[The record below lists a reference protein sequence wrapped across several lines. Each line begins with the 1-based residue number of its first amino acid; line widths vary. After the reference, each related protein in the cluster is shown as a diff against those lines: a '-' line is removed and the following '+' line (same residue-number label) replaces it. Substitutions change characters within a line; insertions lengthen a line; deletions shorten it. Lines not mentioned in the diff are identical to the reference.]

1 MSITTENT
9 FETALVQS
17 LVEQGGYTEGN
28 APDYSPALGMF
39 KYEVIRFLQESQP
52 KRWEKISA
60 IHGADAD
67 NRVIQRLYK
76 EMDLRGSLDVLRNG
90 FVDYGV
96 RFQMAYFQPAS
107 SLNPDAVDLYNKNSL
122 KVYRQ
127 IYYSTKNKNSVDIVL
142 ALNGI
147 PLATMEL
154 KNQFTGQNT
163 GNALKQYG
171 TTRDNRE
178 SLFAFKKRCLVHFAV
193 DQDEVFM
200 CTKLEGS
207 KTYWLPFNKG
217 SNNGKGNPQNPDGYR
232 TSYLWENILQKDS
245 WMEIIQRFV
254 HLQTDEIKVDL
265 PTPNGQAG
273 GKTFK
278 KEKLIFPRYHQL
290 DAVREISRKVLE
302 VGVGKNYLVQHSA
315 GSGKSNSIAWLAYRL
330 SSLHNTQDER
340 IFDSV
345 IVVTDRKVLDQQL
358 QNTIYQFE
366 HKSGVVQKID
376 KDSTQLA
383 SALGYG
389 TNIIIT
395 TLQKFPFV
403 VDKVGELP
411 DRKYAVIIDEA
422 HSSQGGEASKK
433 MKEVLASK
441 SLEDAAKDDL
451 EEDYTGDDFVREQ
464 IERSAAARGQQDNIS
479 FFAFTATPKYKTLQ
493 VFGDK
498 DLPAPRPQAGQF
510 CIYVLKCSNNS
521 FYIGQSQDFPRRL
534 SEHERGEVSWT
545 SKYLPVELIHWEVF
559 NTRED
564 AVDREKKLKTGFGR
578 EWLKREFEKQ
588 TLAKWAR
595 QAGSEGKPKPF
606 HLYSMRQAIEEGF
619 ILDVLQNYT
628 TYELYFKLTKA
639 IQEDPQLNKKKAA
652 KAIGKF
658 VSLHP
663 HNLSQKT
670 EIIIEHFRDVVSK
683 KIGGKAKAMLACG
696 SRLHAKRYFE
706 EFESYIKEKG
716 YDNEIKI
723 LVAFSGKVIDDDVP
737 QGVSEPEITGYSEKE
752 LPSTF
757 EKDEYKILIVADKYQ
772 TGFDQPLLHTMYVDK
787 KLSGVKA
794 VQTLSRLNRTC
805 PGKEDTFVLDFANDR
820 QTILDSFQPYYEIT
834 SVTEE
839 TDINHLYDLKAR
851 LDQFQVYWEQEIEA
865 FANVYFD
872 PKTKLNN
879 PKQQK
884 HLYAFTDPAVDRYRA
899 ITEEEKQDEFKKGL
913 RSWTNLYAFLSQ
925 IMPFIDAEFE
935 KFYAYAKL
943 LQTRLPKRELSES
956 LHLDDEVALEY
967 YRLQKI
973 KEGSIELQ
981 KGEEG
986 ELSGTSEA
994 GLKRAKDE
1002 EALLSEIINVLND
1015 RFGTEFEEADKLFFD
1030 QIEAELMEDETLQT
1044 QARVNKI
1051 DTFKFAFNDKF
1062 IDKLIGRMDQNQDI
1076 FEKIL
1081 EDKVFGDLVKE
1092 LMMKKIYK
1100 KLNE

>member
-17 LVEQGGYTEGN
+17 LTEQGGYTEGN
-28 APDYSPALGMF
+28 APDYSTELGLF
-39 KYEVIRFLQESQP
+39 KNEVLHFLQQSQP

-76 EMDLRGSLDVLRNG
+76 ELDLRGSLDVLRNG

-96 RFQMAYFQPAS
+96 RFQMAFFQPAS
-107 SLNPDAVDLYNKNSL
+107 GLNPDAVALYNKNNL

-127 IYYSTKNKNSVDIVL
+127 VYYSTKNKNSVDVL
-142 ALNGI
+142 LSLNGI
-147 PLATMEL
+147 PVATLEL
-154 KNQFTGQNT
+154 KNQFTGQNV
-163 GNALKQYG
+163 GNALKQYS
-171 TTRDNRE
+171 TTRDHRE
-178 SLFAFKKRCLVHFAV
+178 ILFAFKKRCLVHFAV

-200 CTKLEGS
+200 TTKLDGG

-217 SNNGKGNPQNPDGYR
+217 ANNGKGNPQNPNGYR
-232 TSYLWENILQKDS
+232 TAYLWENILQKDS

-254 HLQTDEIKVDL
+254 HLQTEEIEVE
-265 PTPNGQAG
+265 
-273 GKTFK
+273 GKIYK

-290 DAVREISRKVLE
+290 DAVREISKKVLE
-302 VGVGKNYLVQHSA
+302 VGPGKNYLIQHSA

-330 SSLHNTQDER
+330 SSLHNATDER

-366 HKSGVVQKID
+366 HKTGVVQKID
-376 KDSTQLA
+376 KDSAQLA
-383 SALGYG
+383 SALGCG

-422 HSSQGGEASKK
+422 HSSHGGEASRKL
-433 MKEVLASK
+433 KEVLASK

-464 IERSAAARGQQDNIS
+464 IEKSALARGQQPNIS

-498 DLPAPRPQAGQF
+498 DE
-510 CIYVLKCSNNS
+510 N
-521 FYIGQSQDFPRRL
+521 
-534 SEHERGEVSWT
+534 
-545 SKYLPVELIHWEVF
+545 
-559 NTRED
+559 
-564 AVDREKKLKTGFGR
+564 
-578 EWLKREFEKQ
+578 
-588 TLAKWAR
+588 
-595 QAGSEGKPKPF
+595 GKPMPF

-639 IQEDPQLNKKKAA
+639 IEEDPNLNKKKAA

-663 HNLSQKT
+663 HNLAQKT
-670 EIIIEHFRDVVSK
+670 EIIIEHFRDIVSK
-683 KIGGKAKAMLACG
+683 KIGGKAKAMLVCG
-696 SRLHAKRYFE
+696 SRLHAKRYYE
-706 EFESYIKEKG
+706 EFGRYIKKKG
-716 YDNEIKI
+716 YENEIKI
-723 LVAFSGKVIDDDVP
+723 LVAFSGKVVDDNAPD
-737 QGVSEPEITGYSEKE
+737 GVSEPEMTGYSEKE
-752 LPSTF
+752 LPTIF
-757 EKDEYKILIVADKYQ
+757 ERDEYKILIVADKYQ

-794 VQTLSRLNRTC
+794 VQTLSRLNRMH

-820 QTILDSFQPYYEIT
+820 QTILDSFQPYYEVT

-851 LDQFQVYWEQEIEA
+851 LDEFQVYWTQEIEA

-879 PKQQK
+879 PKHQK
-884 HLYAFTDPAVDRYRA
+884 HLYAFTDPAVDRFKTIA
-899 ITEEEKQDEFKKGL
+899 EEEKQDEFKKGL
-913 RSWTNLYAFLSQ
+913 RTWTNLYAFLSQ
-925 IMPFIDAEFE
+925 IMPFIDSEFE

-994 GLKRAKDE
+994 GLKRAKEE

-1062 IDKLIGRMDQNQDI
+1062 IDKLIGRMDQNQEI

>member
-17 LVEQGGYTEGN
+17 LIEQGGYTEGN
-28 APDYSPALGMF
+28 APDYSPELGLF
-39 KYEVIRFLQESQP
+39 KNEVLKFLKESQP
-52 KRWEKISA
+52 KRWEKIAA

-76 EMDLRGSLDVLRNG
+76 ELDLRGSLDVLRNG

-96 RFQMAYFQPAS
+96 RFQMAFFQPAS
-107 SLNPDAVDLYNKNSL
+107 GLNPDAVDLYNKNNL

-127 IYYSTKNKNSVDIVL
+127 IYYSTKVKNSVDVL
-142 ALNGI
+142 LSLNGI
-147 PLATMEL
+147 PVATLEL
-154 KNQFTGQNT
+154 KNQFTGQNV
-163 GNALKQYG
+163 GNALKQYS

-178 SLFAFKKRCLVHFAV
+178 ILFAFKKRCLVHFAV

-200 CTKLEGS
+200 TTKLDGS

-217 SNNGKGNPQNPDGYR
+217 ANKGKGNPQNPNGYR
-232 TSYLWENILQKDS
+232 TAYLWENILQKDS

-254 HLQTDEIKVDL
+254 HLQSEEIEVE
-265 PTPNGQAG
+265 GRIY
-273 GKTFK
+273 K

-290 DAVREISRKVLE
+290 DAVRSIGENVLQ
-302 VGVGKNYLVQHSA
+302 VGIGKNYLIQHSA

-330 SSLHNTQDER
+330 SSLHNAADER
-340 IFDSV
+340 VFDSV

-366 HKSGVVQKID
+366 HKTGVVQKID

-411 DRKYAVIIDEA
+411 ERKYAVIIDEA

-433 MKEVLASK
+433 LKEVLASK
-441 SLEDAAKDDL
+441 SLEQAISDDTD
-451 EEDYTGDDFVREQ
+451 DYTGDDFVREQ
-464 IERSAAARGQQDNIS
+464 IERSAAARGQQPNIS

-498 DLPAPRPQAGQF
+498 DE
-510 CIYVLKCSNNS
+510 N
-521 FYIGQSQDFPRRL
+521 
-534 SEHERGEVSWT
+534 
-545 SKYLPVELIHWEVF
+545 
-559 NTRED
+559 
-564 AVDREKKLKTGFGR
+564 
-578 EWLKREFEKQ
+578 
-588 TLAKWAR
+588 
-595 QAGSEGKPKPF
+595 GKPKPF

-639 IQEDPQLNKKKAA
+639 IEDDPNLNKKKAA

-663 HNLSQKT
+663 HNLAQKT

-683 KIGGKAKAMLACG
+683 KIGGRAKAMLVCG
-696 SRLHAKRYFE
+696 SRLHAKRYYE
-706 EFESYIKEKG
+706 EFGKYIKNKG
-716 YDNEIKI
+716 YANEVKI
-723 LVAFSGKVIDDDVP
+723 LVAFSGKVVDDNTPD
-737 QGVSEPEITGYSEKE
+737 GVSETEITGYSEKE
-752 LPSTF
+752 LPTIF

-794 VQTLSRLNRTC
+794 VQTLSRLNRMH
-805 PGKEDTFVLDFANDR
+805 PGKEDTFVLDFTNDR
-820 QTILDSFQPYYEIT
+820 QTILDSFQPYYEVT

-851 LDQFQVYWEQEIEA
+851 LDEFQVYWTQEIEA

-879 PKQQK
+879 PKHQK
-884 HLYAFTDPAVDRYRA
+884 LLYAFTDPAVDRFRA
-899 ITEEEKQDEFKKGL
+899 ISEEDKQEEFKKGL

-986 ELSGTSEA
+986 ELSGTTEA

-1030 QIEAELMEDETLQT
+1030 QIEAELMDDETLQT

-1062 IDKLIGRMDQNQDI
+1062 IDKLIGRMDQNQEI

>member
-1 MSITTENT
+1 
-9 FETALVQS
+9 
-17 LVEQGGYTEGN
+17 
-28 APDYSPALGMF
+28 
-39 KYEVIRFLQESQP
+39 
-52 KRWEKISA
+52 
-60 IHGADAD
+60 
-67 NRVIQRLYK
+67 
-76 EMDLRGSLDVLRNG
+76 
-90 FVDYGV
+90 
-96 RFQMAYFQPAS
+96 
-107 SLNPDAVDLYNKNSL
+107 
-122 KVYRQ
+122 
-127 IYYSTKNKNSVDIVL
+127 
-142 ALNGI
+142 
-147 PLATMEL
+147 
-154 KNQFTGQNT
+154 
-163 GNALKQYG
+163 
-171 TTRDNRE
+171 
-178 SLFAFKKRCLVHFAV
+178 
-193 DQDEVFM
+193 
-200 CTKLEGS
+200 
-207 KTYWLPFNKG
+207 
-217 SNNGKGNPQNPDGYR
+217 
-232 TSYLWENILQKDS
+232 
-245 WMEIIQRFV
+245 
-254 HLQTDEIKVDL
+254 
-265 PTPNGQAG
+265 
-273 GKTFK
+273 
-278 KEKLIFPRYHQL
+278 
-290 DAVREISRKVLE
+290 
-302 VGVGKNYLVQHSA
+302 
-315 GSGKSNSIAWLAYRL
+315 LAYRL
-330 SSLHNTQDER
+330 SSLHNAADER
-340 IFDSV
+340 VFDSV

-366 HKSGVVQKID
+366 HKTGVVQKID

-411 DRKYAVIIDEA
+411 ERKYAVIIDEA

-433 MKEVLASK
+433 LKEVLASK
-441 SLEDAAKDDL
+441 SLEQAISDDTD
-451 EEDYTGDDFVREQ
+451 DYTGDDFVREQ
-464 IERSAAARGQQDNIS
+464 IERSAAARGQQPNIS

-498 DLPAPRPQAGQF
+498 DE
-510 CIYVLKCSNNS
+510 N
-521 FYIGQSQDFPRRL
+521 
-534 SEHERGEVSWT
+534 
-545 SKYLPVELIHWEVF
+545 
-559 NTRED
+559 
-564 AVDREKKLKTGFGR
+564 
-578 EWLKREFEKQ
+578 
-588 TLAKWAR
+588 
-595 QAGSEGKPKPF
+595 GKPKPF

-639 IQEDPQLNKKKAA
+639 IEDDPNLNKKKAA

-663 HNLSQKT
+663 HNLAQKT

-683 KIGGKAKAMLACG
+683 KIGGRAKAMLVCG
-696 SRLHAKRYFE
+696 SRLHAKRYYE
-706 EFESYIKEKG
+706 EFGKYIKNKG
-716 YDNEIKI
+716 YANEVKI
-723 LVAFSGKVIDDDVP
+723 LVAFSGKVVDDNTPD
-737 QGVSEPEITGYSEKE
+737 GVSETEITGYSEKE
-752 LPSTF
+752 LPTIF

-794 VQTLSRLNRTC
+794 VQTLSRLNRMH
-805 PGKEDTFVLDFANDR
+805 PGKEDTFVLDFTNDR
-820 QTILDSFQPYYEIT
+820 QTILDSFQPYYEVT

-851 LDQFQVYWEQEIEA
+851 LDEFQVYWTQEIEA

-879 PKQQK
+879 PKHQK
-884 HLYAFTDPAVDRYRA
+884 LLYAFTDPAVDRFRA
-899 ITEEEKQDEFKKGL
+899 ISEEDKQEEFKKGL
-913 RSWTNLYAFLSQ
+913 RTWTNLYAFLSQ

-986 ELSGTSEA
+986 ELSGTTEA

-1030 QIEAELMEDETLQT
+1030 QIEAELMDDETLQT

-1062 IDKLIGRMDQNQDI
+1062 IDKLIGRMDQNQEI

>member
-9 FETALVQS
+9 FESALVQS
-17 LVEQGGYTEGN
+17 LVEYGGYTEGN
-28 APDYSPALGMF
+28 APDYSPELGMF
-39 KYEVIRFLQESQP
+39 KYEVIKFLQESQP

-76 EMDLRGSLDVLRNG
+76 ELDLRGSLDVLRNG

-96 RFQMAYFQPAS
+96 RFQMAFFQPAS
-107 SLNPDAVDLYNKNSL
+107 GLNPDAVDLCNKNYL

-127 IYYSTKNKNSVDIVL
+127 IYYSTKNRNSVDVL
-142 ALNGI
+142 LSLNGI
-147 PLATMEL
+147 PVATLEL
-154 KNQFTGQNT
+154 KNQFTGQNV
-163 GNALKQYG
+163 GNALKQYSS
-171 TTRDNRE
+171 TRDNRE
-178 SLFAFKKRCLVHFAV
+178 ILFAFKKRCLVHFAV

-200 CTKLEGS
+200 CTKLDGS

-217 SNNGKGNPQNPDGYR
+217 ANNGKGNPQNPDGYR
-232 TSYLWENILQKDS
+232 TAYLWENILQKDS

-254 HLQTDEIKVDL
+254 HLQTEEIEVDL

-273 GKTFK
+273 GKIYK

-290 DAVREISRKVLE
+290 DAVRSIGENVLKV
-302 VGVGKNYLVQHSA
+302 GIGKNYLIQHSA

-330 SSLHNTQDER
+330 SSLHNAIDER

-366 HKSGVVQKID
+366 HKTGVVQKID

-395 TLQKFPFV
+395 TLQKFPFI

-411 DRKYAVIIDEA
+411 ERKYAVIIDEA

-433 MKEVLASK
+433 LKEVLASVK
-441 SLEDAAKDDL
+441 TQHAASLEDALREDEDN
-451 EEDYTGDDFVREQ
+451 DYTGDDFVREQ
-464 IERSAAARGQQDNIS
+464 IERSAAARGQQPNIS
-479 FFAFTATPKYKTLQ
+479 FFAFTATPKYRTLQ

-498 DLPAPRPQAGQF
+498 DE
-510 CIYVLKCSNNS
+510 N
-521 FYIGQSQDFPRRL
+521 
-534 SEHERGEVSWT
+534 
-545 SKYLPVELIHWEVF
+545 
-559 NTRED
+559 
-564 AVDREKKLKTGFGR
+564 
-578 EWLKREFEKQ
+578 
-588 TLAKWAR
+588 
-595 QAGSEGKPKPF
+595 GKPKPF

-639 IQEDPQLNKKKAA
+639 IEEDPNLNKKKAA

-663 HNLSQKT
+663 HNLAQKT
-670 EIIIEHFRDVVSK
+670 VIIIEHFRDIVSK
-683 KIGGKAKAMLACG
+683 KIGGKAKAMLVCG
-696 SRLHAKRYFE
+696 SRLHAKRYYE
-706 EFESYIKEKG
+706 EVGKYIKTKG
-716 YDNEIKI
+716 YQNEIKI
-723 LVAFSGKVIDDDVP
+723 LVAFSGKVIDENAPD
-737 QGVSEPEITGYSEKE
+737 GVSEPEMTGYSEKE
-752 LPSTF
+752 LPTIF
-757 EKDEYKILIVADKYQ
+757 DRDEYKILIVADKYQ

-794 VQTLSRLNRTC
+794 VQTLSRLNRMH

-820 QTILDSFQPYYEIT
+820 QTILDSFQPYYEVT

-851 LDQFQVYWEQEIEA
+851 LDEFQVYWTQEIEA

-879 PKQQK
+879 PKHQK
-884 HLYAFTDPAVDRYRA
+884 HLYAFTDPAVDRFKA
-899 ITEEEKQDEFKKGL
+899 IAEEEKQDEFKKGL
-913 RSWTNLYAFLSQ
+913 RTWTNLYAFLSQ
-925 IMPFIDAEFE
+925 IMPFIDSEFE

-986 ELSGTSEA
+986 ELSGTTEA

-1062 IDKLIGRMDQNQDI
+1062 IDKLIGRMDQNQEI

-1081 EDKVFGDLVKE
+1081 EDKMFGDLVKE
-1092 LMMKKIYK
+1092 LMMRKIYK

>member
-1 MSITTENT
+1 MSIITENT

-17 LVEQGGYTEGN
+17 LTEQGGYTEGN
-28 APDYSPALGMF
+28 APDYSPELGMF
-39 KYEVIRFLQESQP
+39 KYEVIKFLQESQP

-76 EMDLRGSLDVLRNG
+76 ELDLRGSLDVLRNG

-96 RFQMAYFQPAS
+96 RFQMAFFQPAS
-107 SLNPDAVDLYNKNSL
+107 GLNPDAVDLYNKNNL

-127 IYYSTKNKNSVDIVL
+127 IYYSTKNKNSVDVL
-142 ALNGI
+142 LSLNGI
-147 PLATMEL
+147 PVATLEL
-154 KNQFTGQNT
+154 KNQFTGQNV
-163 GNALKQYG
+163 GNALKQYS

-178 SLFAFKKRCLVHFAV
+178 ILFAFKKRCLVHFAV

-200 CTKLEGS
+200 TTKLDGS

-217 SNNGKGNPQNPDGYR
+217 ANNGKGNPQNPNGYR
-232 TSYLWENILQKDS
+232 TAYLWENILQKDS

-254 HLQTDEIKVDL
+254 HLQTEEIEVE
-265 PTPNGQAG
+265 
-273 GKTFK
+273 GKIYK

-290 DAVREISRKVLE
+290 DAVREISKKVLE
-302 VGVGKNYLVQHSA
+302 VGTGKNYLIQHSA

-330 SSLHNTQDER
+330 SSLHNATDER

-366 HKSGVVQKID
+366 HKTGVVQKID
-376 KDSTQLA
+376 KDSSQLA

-411 DRKYAVIIDEA
+411 ERKYAVIIDEA

-433 MKEVLASK
+433 LKEVLASK

-464 IERSAAARGQQDNIS
+464 IERSAASRGQQPNIS

-498 DLPAPRPQAGQF
+498 DE
-510 CIYVLKCSNNS
+510 N
-521 FYIGQSQDFPRRL
+521 
-534 SEHERGEVSWT
+534 
-545 SKYLPVELIHWEVF
+545 
-559 NTRED
+559 
-564 AVDREKKLKTGFGR
+564 
-578 EWLKREFEKQ
+578 
-588 TLAKWAR
+588 
-595 QAGSEGKPKPF
+595 GKPKPF

-639 IQEDPQLNKKKAA
+639 IEEDPNLNKKKAA

-663 HNLSQKT
+663 HNLAQKT
-670 EIIIEHFRDVVSK
+670 EIIMEHFRDIVSK
-683 KIGGKAKAMLACG
+683 KIGGKAKAMLVCG

-706 EFESYIKEKG
+706 EFGRYIKKKG
-716 YDNEIKI
+716 YENEIKI
-723 LVAFSGKVIDDDVP
+723 LVAFSGKVVDDNTPD
-737 QGVSEPEITGYSEKE
+737 GVSEPEMTGYSEKE
-752 LPSTF
+752 LPTIF
-757 EKDEYKILIVADKYQ
+757 ERDEYKILIVADKYQ

-794 VQTLSRLNRTC
+794 VQTLSRLNRMH

-820 QTILDSFQPYYEIT
+820 QTILDSFQPYYEVT

-851 LDQFQVYWEQEIEA
+851 LDEFQVYWTQEIEA

-884 HLYAFTDPAVDRYRA
+884 HLYAFTDPAVDRFKA
-899 ITEEEKQDEFKKGL
+899 IAEEEKQDEFKKGL
-913 RSWTNLYAFLSQ
+913 RTWTNLYAFLSQ
-925 IMPFIDAEFE
+925 IMPFIDSEFE

-986 ELSGTSEA
+986 ELSGTTEA
-994 GLKRAKDE
+994 GLKRAKEE

>member
-1 MSITTENT
+1 MSIITENT

-17 LVEQGGYTEGN
+17 LTEQGGYTEGN
-28 APDYSPALGMF
+28 APDYSPELGMF
-39 KYEVIRFLQESQP
+39 KYEVIKFLQESQP

-76 EMDLRGSLDVLRNG
+76 ELDLRGSLDVLRNG

-96 RFQMAYFQPAS
+96 RFQMAFFQPAS
-107 SLNPDAVDLYNKNSL
+107 GLNPDAVDLYNKNNL

-127 IYYSTKNKNSVDIVL
+127 IYYSTKNKNSVDVL
-142 ALNGI
+142 LSLNGI
-147 PLATMEL
+147 PVATLEL
-154 KNQFTGQNT
+154 KNQFTGQNV
-163 GNALKQYG
+163 GNALKQYS

-178 SLFAFKKRCLVHFAV
+178 ILFAFKKRCLVHFAV

-200 CTKLEGS
+200 TTKLDGS

-217 SNNGKGNPQNPDGYR
+217 ANNGKGNPQNPNGYR
-232 TSYLWENILQKDS
+232 TAYLWENILQKDS

-254 HLQTDEIKVDL
+254 HLQTEEIEVE
-265 PTPNGQAG
+265 
-273 GKTFK
+273 GKIYK

-290 DAVREISRKVLE
+290 DAVREISKKVLE
-302 VGVGKNYLVQHSA
+302 VGTGKNYLIQHSA

-330 SSLHNTQDER
+330 SSLHNATDER

-366 HKSGVVQKID
+366 HKTGVVQKID
-376 KDSTQLA
+376 KDSSQLA

-411 DRKYAVIIDEA
+411 ERKYAVIIDEA

-433 MKEVLASK
+433 LKEVLASK

-464 IERSAAARGQQDNIS
+464 IERSAASRGQQPNIS

-498 DLPAPRPQAGQF
+498 DE
-510 CIYVLKCSNNS
+510 N
-521 FYIGQSQDFPRRL
+521 
-534 SEHERGEVSWT
+534 
-545 SKYLPVELIHWEVF
+545 
-559 NTRED
+559 
-564 AVDREKKLKTGFGR
+564 
-578 EWLKREFEKQ
+578 
-588 TLAKWAR
+588 
-595 QAGSEGKPKPF
+595 GKPKPF

-639 IQEDPQLNKKKAA
+639 IEEDPNLNKKKAA

-663 HNLSQKT
+663 HNLAQKT
-670 EIIIEHFRDVVSK
+670 EIIMEHFRDIVSK
-683 KIGGKAKAMLACG
+683 KIGGKAKAMLVCG

-706 EFESYIKEKG
+706 EFGRYIKKKG
-716 YDNEIKI
+716 YENEIKI
-723 LVAFSGKVIDDDVP
+723 LVAFSGKVVDDNTPD
-737 QGVSEPEITGYSEKE
+737 GVSEPEMTGYNEKE
-752 LPSTF
+752 LPTIF
-757 EKDEYKILIVADKYQ
+757 ERDEYKILIVADKYQ

-794 VQTLSRLNRTC
+794 VQTLSRLNRMH

-820 QTILDSFQPYYEIT
+820 QTILDSFQPYYEVT

-851 LDQFQVYWEQEIEA
+851 LDEFQVYWTQEIEA

-884 HLYAFTDPAVDRYRA
+884 HLYAFTDPAVDRFKA
-899 ITEEEKQDEFKKGL
+899 IAEEEKQDEFKKGL
-913 RSWTNLYAFLSQ
+913 RTWTNLYAFLSQ
-925 IMPFIDAEFE
+925 IMPFIDSEFE

-986 ELSGTSEA
+986 ELSGTTEA
-994 GLKRAKDE
+994 GLKRAKEE

-1062 IDKLIGRMDQNQDI
+1062 IDKLIGRMDQNQEI

-1081 EDKVFGDLVKE
+1081 EDKMFGDLVKE
-1092 LMMKKIYK
+1092 LMMRKIYK

>member
-17 LVEQGGYTEGN
+17 LIEQGGYTGGN
-28 APDYSPALGMF
+28 APDYSPELGMF
-39 KYEVIRFLQESQP
+39 KYEVIKFLQESQP

-76 EMDLRGSLDVLRNG
+76 ELDLRGSLDVLRNG

-96 RFQMAYFQPAS
+96 RFQMAFFQPAS
-107 SLNPDAVDLYNKNSL
+107 GLNPDAVDLYNKNNL

-127 IYYSTKNKNSVDIVL
+127 IYYSTKVKNSVDVL
-142 ALNGI
+142 LSLNGI
-147 PLATMEL
+147 PVATLEL
-154 KNQFTGQNT
+154 KNQFTGQNV
-163 GNALKQYG
+163 GNALKQYS

-178 SLFAFKKRCLVHFAV
+178 ILFAFKKRCLVHFAV

-200 CTKLEGS
+200 TTKLDGS

-217 SNNGKGNPQNPDGYR
+217 ANNGKGNPQNPNGYR
-232 TSYLWENILQKDS
+232 TAYLWENILQKDS

-254 HLQTDEIKVDL
+254 HLQTEEIEVE
-265 PTPNGQAG
+265 
-273 GKTFK
+273 GKIYK

-290 DAVREISRKVLE
+290 DAVRSIGDNILQ
-302 VGVGKNYLVQHSA
+302 VGIGKNYLIQHSA

-330 SSLHNTQDER
+330 SSLHNATDER

-366 HKSGVVQKID
+366 HKTGVVQKID
-376 KDSTQLA
+376 KDSSQLA

-411 DRKYAVIIDEA
+411 ERKYAVIIDEA

-433 MKEVLASK
+433 LKEVLASK
-441 SLEDAAKDDL
+441 SLEQAISDDTD
-451 EEDYTGDDFVREQ
+451 DYTGDDFVREQ
-464 IERSAAARGQQDNIS
+464 IERSAAARGQQPNIS

-498 DLPAPRPQAGQF
+498 D
-510 CIYVLKCSNNS
+510 
-521 FYIGQSQDFPRRL
+521 
-534 SEHERGEVSWT
+534 T
-545 SKYLPVELIHWEVF
+545 
-559 NTRED
+559 
-564 AVDREKKLKTGFGR
+564 
-578 EWLKREFEKQ
+578 
-588 TLAKWAR
+588 
-595 QAGSEGKPKPF
+595 EGKPKPF

-639 IQEDPQLNKKKAA
+639 IEDDPNLNKKKAA

-663 HNLSQKT
+663 HNLAQKT
-670 EIIIEHFRDVVSK
+670 EIIIEHFRDIVSK
-683 KIGGKAKAMLACG
+683 KIGGKAKAMLVCG

-706 EFESYIKEKG
+706 EVGKYIKTKG
-716 YDNEIKI
+716 YENEIKI
-723 LVAFSGKVIDDDVP
+723 LVAFSGKVIDDNAPD
-737 QGVSEPEITGYSEKE
+737 GVSEPEMTGYSEKE
-752 LPSTF
+752 LPTIF
-757 EKDEYKILIVADKYQ
+757 ERDEYKILIVADKYQ

-794 VQTLSRLNRTC
+794 VQTLSRLNRMH

-851 LDQFQVYWEQEIEA
+851 LDEFQVYWTQEIEA

-879 PKQQK
+879 PKHQK
-884 HLYAFTDPAVDRYRA
+884 HLYAFTDPAVDRFKGIA
-899 ITEEEKQDEFKKGL
+899 EEEKQDEFKKGL
-913 RSWTNLYAFLSQ
+913 RTWTNLYAFLSQ
-925 IMPFIDAEFE
+925 IMPFIDSEFE

-986 ELSGTSEA
+986 ELSGTTEA

-1002 EALLSEIINVLND
+1002 EALLSEIIKVLND

-1030 QIEAELMEDETLQT
+1030 QIEAELMDDETLQT

-1062 IDKLIGRMDQNQDI
+1062 IDKLIGRMDQNQEI

>member
-1 MSITTENT
+1 MSITSENT
-9 FETALVQS
+9 FESALVHS
-17 LVEQGGYTEGN
+17 LIEQGGYTEGN
-28 APDYSPALGMF
+28 SPDYNPELGMF
-39 KYEVIRFLQESQP
+39 ENEVIQFLQESQP
-52 KRWEKISA
+52 EQWERISA
-60 IHGADAD
+60 IHGTDAE

-76 EMDLRGSLDVLRNG
+76 ELGLRGSLDVLRNG

-96 RFQMAYFQPAS
+96 RFRLAYFQPAS
-107 SLNPDAVDLYNKNSL
+107 GLNPDAVDLYNKNRL
-122 KVYRQ
+122 NVYRQ
-127 IYYSTKNKNSVDIVL
+127 VYYSNKSRNSVDVL
-142 ALNGI
+142 LSLNGI
-147 PLATMEL
+147 PVATLEL
-154 KNQFTGQNT
+154 KNQFTGQNA
-163 GNALKQYG
+163 GNALKQYS
-171 TTRDNRE
+171 TTRDSRDI
-178 SLFAFKKRCLVHFAV
+178 LFAFKKRALVHFAV

-200 CTKLEGS
+200 ATKLEGS

-217 SNNGKGNPQNPDGYR
+217 ANNGKGNPLNPDGYR
-232 TSYLWENILQKDS
+232 TSYLWEDIFQKDS
-245 WMEIIQRFV
+245 WMEILQRFV
-254 HLQTDEIKVDL
+254 HLQTEEIEVDGRVY
-265 PTPNGQAG
+265 N
-273 GKTFK
+273 

-302 VGVGKNYLVQHSA
+302 VGPGKNYLIQHSA

-330 SSLHNTQDER
+330 TSLHNAKDDR

-345 IVVTDRKVLDQQL
+345 IVVTDRRVLDQQL
-358 QNTIYQFE
+358 QSTIYQFE
-366 HKSGVVQKID
+366 HKTGVVQKID

-411 DRKYAVIIDEA
+411 DRTYAVVIDEA

-433 MKEVLASK
+433 MKEVLASGALK
-441 SLEDAAKDDL
+441 YTAINDQDD
-451 EEDYTGDDFVREQ
+451 DYTGDDFVREQ
-464 IERSAAARGQQDNIS
+464 IERSAALRGQQNNIS

-493 VFGDK
+493 VFGSK
-498 DLPAPRPQAGQF
+498 DA
-510 CIYVLKCSNNS
+510 
-521 FYIGQSQDFPRRL
+521 
-534 SEHERGEVSWT
+534 
-545 SKYLPVELIHWEVF
+545 
-559 NTRED
+559 
-564 AVDREKKLKTGFGR
+564 
-578 EWLKREFEKQ
+578 
-588 TLAKWAR
+588 
-595 QAGSEGKPKPF
+595 EGKPKPF

-628 TYELYFKLTKA
+628 TYELYFSLTKA
-639 IQEDPQLNKKKAA
+639 IQDDPRLNKKKGA

-663 HNLSQKT
+663 HNLAQKT
-670 EIIIEHFRDVVSK
+670 EIIIEHFRDIVSR
-683 KIGGKAKAMLACG
+683 KIGGKAKAMLVCG
-696 SRLHAKRYFE
+696 SRLHAKRYYD
-706 EFESYIKEKG
+706 EFERYIQEKG
-716 YDNEIKI
+716 YDKEIKV
-723 LVAFSGKVIDDDVP
+723 LVAFSGKVMDDDVP
-737 QGVSEPEITGYSEKE
+737 EGVSEPEITGYSEKE
-752 LPSTF
+752 LPSAF
-757 EKDEYKILIVADKYQ
+757 ERDEYKILIVADKYQ

-794 VQTLSRLNRTC
+794 VQTLSRLNRIY
-805 PGKEDTFVLDFANDR
+805 PGKEDTFVLDFANER
-820 QTILDSFQPYYEIT
+820 QTILNSFQPYYEVT

-839 TDINHLYDLKAR
+839 TNINHLYDLKAR

-872 PKTKLNN
+872 PETKLNS

-884 HLYAFTDPAVDRYRA
+884 HLYAFTDPAADRFRA
-899 ITEEEKQDEFKKGL
+899 IEEEEKQDEFKKGL

-925 IMPFIDAEFE
+925 IMPFIDTEFE

-956 LHLDDEVALEY
+956 LHLDDEIALEY
-967 YRLQKI
+967 YRLEKI
-973 KEGSIELQ
+973 KEGAIELQ

-986 ELSGTSEA
+986 EVSGISEA
-994 GLKRAKDE
+994 GLSRAKE
-1002 EALLSEIINVLND
+1002 EEGRLSEIIDVLND

-1051 DTFKFAFNDKF
+1051 DTFKYAFDDKF
-1062 IDKLIGRMDQNQDI
+1062 IEKLIGRMDQNQEI

-1081 EDKVFGDLVKE
+1081 DDNVFGDLVKK
-1092 LMMKKIYK
+1092 MMLEKVYRG
-1100 KLNE
+1100 LNQ

>member
-1 MSITTENT
+1 MTQRRSNSKSLFIAHNFESMSITTENT

-17 LVEQGGYTEGN
+17 LVEHGGYTEGN
-28 APDYSPALGMF
+28 APDYSPELGLF
-39 KYEVIRFLQESQP
+39 KYEVIKFLQESQP
-52 KRWEKISA
+52 RRWAKISA
-60 IHGADAD
+60 IHGADAG

-76 EMDLRGSLDVLRNG
+76 ELDLRGSLDVLRNG
-90 FVDYGV
+90 FTDYGV

-107 SLNPDAVDLYNKNSL
+107 GLNPDAVELYNKNNL

-127 IYYSTKNKNSVDIVL
+127 IYYSARNKNSVDVL
-142 ALNGI
+142 LSLNGI
-147 PLATMEL
+147 PVATLEL
-154 KNQFTGQNT
+154 KNQFTGQNV
-163 GNALKQYG
+163 GNALKQYSS
-171 TTRDNRE
+171 TRDNRE
-178 SLFAFKKRCLVHFAV
+178 ILFAFKKRALVHFAV

-200 CTKLEGS
+200 ATKLDGS
-207 KTYWLPFNKG
+207 KTWWLPFNKG
-217 SNNGKGNPQNPDGYR
+217 NNNGKGNPQNPNGYR
-232 TSYLWENILQKDS
+232 TAYLWEYILQKDS

-254 HLQTDEIKVDL
+254 HLQTEEFETEDRVY
-265 PTPNGQAG
+265 
-273 GKTFK
+273 K

-290 DAVREISRKVLE
+290 DAVRRISEKVLE
-302 VGVGKNYLVQHSA
+302 AGAGKNYLVQHSA

-330 SSLHNTQDER
+330 SSLHNALDER

-345 IVVTDRKVLDQQL
+345 IVVTDRKILDRQL
-358 QNTIYQFE
+358 QNIIYQFE
-366 HKSGVVQKID
+366 HKTGVVQKID
-376 KDSTQLA
+376 KDSNQLA

-389 TNIIIT
+389 ANIIIT

-403 VDKVGELP
+403 VEKVGELP

-433 MKEVLASK
+433 LKEVLSAK
-441 SLEDAAKDDL
+441 SLEDAAEDDL

-464 IERSAAARGQQDNIS
+464 IEKSAAARGQQSNIS
-479 FFAFTATPKYKTLQ
+479 FFAFTATPKYRTLQ

-498 DLPAPRPQAGQF
+498 D
-510 CIYVLKCSNNS
+510 
-521 FYIGQSQDFPRRL
+521 
-534 SEHERGEVSWT
+534 EH
-545 SKYLPVELIHWEVF
+545 
-559 NTRED
+559 
-564 AVDREKKLKTGFGR
+564 
-578 EWLKREFEKQ
+578 
-588 TLAKWAR
+588 
-595 QAGSEGKPKPF
+595 GKPEPF
-606 HLYSMRQAIEEGF
+606 HLYSMRQAVEEGF

-639 IQEDPQLNKKKAA
+639 IEDDPQLNKKKAA
-652 KAIGKF
+652 KAIGKY

-663 HNLSQKT
+663 HNLAQKT
-670 EIIIEHFRDVVSK
+670 EIIIEHFRNIVSK
-683 KIGGKAKAMLACG
+683 KIGGKAKAMLVCG
-696 SRLHAKRYFE
+696 SRLHAKRYYE
-706 EFESYIKEKG
+706 EFQRYIRKMG
-716 YDNEIKI
+716 YGKEIKI
-723 LVAFSGKVIDDDVP
+723 LVAFSGKVVDDNTPD
-737 QGVSEPEITGYSEKE
+737 GVSEPEMTGYSEKE
-752 LPSTF
+752 LPDIF
-757 EKDEYKILIVADKYQ
+757 GKDEYKILIVADKYQ
-772 TGFDQPLLHTMYVDK
+772 TGFDQPLLHTMYIDK

-820 QTILDSFQPYYEIT
+820 QTILDSFQPYYEVT

-851 LDQFQVYWEQEIEA
+851 LDEFQVYWTQEIEA

-879 PKQQK
+879 PKEQK
-884 HLYAFTDPAVDRYRA
+884 YLYAFTDPAVDRFRA
-899 ITEEEKQDEFKKGL
+899 IPEEEKRDEFKKGL
-913 RSWTNLYAFLSQ
+913 RSWTNLYAFLAQ
-925 IMPFIDAEFE
+925 IMPFIDAGFE

-943 LQTRLPKRELSES
+943 LQTRLPKRELSEA

-1015 RFGTEFEEADKLFFD
+1015 RFGTDFEEADKLFFD
-1030 QIEAELMEDETLQT
+1030 QIEAELMEDETLQA
-1044 QARVNKI
+1044 QAKVNKL
-1051 DTFKFAFNDKF
+1051 DTFKYAFDDKF
-1062 IDKLIGRMDQNQDI
+1062 IDRLIARMDQNQEI

-1081 EDKVFGDLVKE
+1081 EDKMFGDLVKE